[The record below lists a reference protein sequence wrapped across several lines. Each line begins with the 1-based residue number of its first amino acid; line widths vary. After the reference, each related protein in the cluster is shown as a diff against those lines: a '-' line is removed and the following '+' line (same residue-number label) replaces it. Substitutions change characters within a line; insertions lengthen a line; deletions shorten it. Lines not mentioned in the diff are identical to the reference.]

1 MAEVHDLCTTADM
14 LVQPTL
20 EHRPILQQVSERL
33 RSGCKM
39 ASIGSPLLYPL
50 YAATCNGQF
59 LSFTHYTHEYTHR
72 PAYNSLTDK
81 NRMQDKLLYIKQ
93 PPPQDQAPVTDF
105 LQLMTT
111 PTAEACFN
119 VVGFRH
125 PCSDPHRV
133 TDNTDISSCYYYYYL
148 YNYYYY

>member
-1 MAEVHDLCTTADM
+1 
-14 LVQPTL
+14 
-20 EHRPILQQVSERL
+20 
-33 RSGCKM
+33 
-39 ASIGSPLLYPL
+39 
-50 YAATCNGQF
+50 
-59 LSFTHYTHEYTHR
+59 
-72 PAYNSLTDK
+72 
-81 NRMQDKLLYIKQ
+81 MQDKLLYIKQ